1 MSGVSELRPRPRLIG
16 ILRQRCPRCRRG
28 AVYSGLVAM
37 RETCAVCGYQ
47 FGRESGYFTGA
58 MYASYA
64 MAVPLLIVIYAL
76 LSATVARDLNILSTF
91 ALSVAVFIPFAPIIF
106 RYSRV
111 IWMYVDAAF
120 DPNSPVR
127 RS

>member
-1 MSGVSELRPRPRLIG
+1 MIVSELRPRPRVMGVL
-16 ILRQRCPRCRRG
+16 LQRCPRCRRG
-28 AVYSGLVAM
+28 AVYSGLVSM

-47 FGRESGYFTGA
+47 FGREPGYFTGA

-64 MAVPLLIVIYAL
+64 MAVPLLILIYAL
-76 LSATVARDLNILSTF
+76 LSATVARDLNIISTF
-91 ALSVAVFIPFAPIIF
+91 ALSAAIFIPFTPIIF